1 MHEVCLNPPPTPPF
15 PQRPV
20 ARSFKPTQAQMSAD
34 AQPRARA
41 HTDIM
46 WHSGLTLMNVRPSEG
61 TTDTESDTLG
71 TRTGEETKRK
81 GGEKRE
87 RQVEEERRGVERIE
101 REQHFFFSPHNLW
114 IFSTSTGWLCTSGPA

>member
-20 ARSFKPTQAQMSAD
+20 ARSFKPTQARTSTD
-34 AQPRARA
+34 AQLQARACARA

-46 WHSGLTLMNVRPSEG
+46 WHSGLTLMNVCPSEG

-81 GGEKRE
+81 GGVRKNGRGRWRSRE
-87 RQVEEERRGVERIE
+87 DSERTALLL
-101 REQHFFFSPHNLW
+101 QPSQFADFLY
-114 IFSTSTGWLCTSGPA
+114 